1 MKNMYTAHAAA
12 VEQGRRCALELLEVF
27 SSGADLSVYAAVIE
41 QCELPRLLRSSSE
54 LRQAYL
60 LGFVDVLSR
69 AYHEK

>member
-12 VEQGRRCALELLEVF
+12 VEQGRRLALELLDVF
-27 SSGADLSVYAAVIE
+27 RAEADLSVYAAVIE
-41 QCELPRLLRSSSE
+41 QCELPRLQRCSPE
-54 LRQAYL
+54 LRRAWI